1 MFKTYSRKPGPLVD
15 RNIEGPLAEYTALR
29 QEVTARLGFMHQ
41 LMALQLTITGTI
53 VAVSFSASGRLDLLL
68 VLPWT
73 SYLLCGR
80 YISQEYGIDRIEE
93 YHRLHLARII
103 PGSLGWEKWMVDHP
117 RRLTNLGWRI
127 PLIVAF
133 PGVAIFALALSAKQV
148 FDVRQYSVIAVAL
161 IILWFVGLILTIL
174 SVITINWIL
183 NYRKKAHI
191 MTFD

>member
-1 MFKTYSRKPGPLVD
+1 MD
-15 RNIEGPLAEYTALR
+15 RNIEGPLAEYAALR

-53 VAVSFSASGRLDLLL
+53 AAVSFSAPGRSDLFL

-80 YISQEYGIDRIEE
+80 YISQEYGIDRIGE
-93 YHRLHLARII
+93 YHRRHLARII

-117 RRLTNLGWRI
+117 RRLTTLGWRL

-133 PGVAIFALALSAKQV
+133 PGVAVFALALSAKPV
-148 FDVRQYSVIAVAL
+148 FEVRQYSVTAVAL
-161 IILWFVGLILTIL
+161 IILWLVGLILTIL

-183 NYRKKAHI
+183 NYRKKA
-191 MTFD
+191 T